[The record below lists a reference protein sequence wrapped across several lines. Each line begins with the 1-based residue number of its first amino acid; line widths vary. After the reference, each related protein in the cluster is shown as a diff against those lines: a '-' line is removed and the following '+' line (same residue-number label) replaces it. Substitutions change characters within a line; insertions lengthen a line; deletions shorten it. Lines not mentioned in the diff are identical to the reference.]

1 MKNHKVLINNINKET
16 QILESLDWDEE
27 ELKNL
32 YEYLDVHFSGNSITS
47 PKLLL
52 QEIENN
58 FGENCANILR
68 AIFIE
73 VSLTHGLFIYDPNIE
88 N

>member
-1 MKNHKVLINNINKET
+1 MNNHKVLINNINKET
-16 QILESLDWDEE
+16 QILESLGWDEE

-32 YEYLDVHFSGNSITS
+32 YEYLDVHFSGDSIIS

-52 QEIENN
+52 QEIEIN
-58 FGENCANILR
+58 FGENCAAVLR
-68 AIFIE
+68 EMLLE
-73 VSLTHGLFIYDPNIE
+73 VSLTHGLFIHDPNVE